1 LIKIN
6 KEAKVRRLTRSVVLG
21 KAKVMSF
28 EDLEETRAKRAAK
41 EKTSLGKVKGSR
53 KRKVP
58 VLETGAAELVVQM
71 GEAAEPWKAPVAQM
85 Y

>member
-1 LIKIN
+1 
-6 KEAKVRRLTRSVVLG
+6 VVLG
-21 KAKVMSF
+21 KAKVISF
-28 EDLEETRAKRAAK
+28 EDLEEARAKRAAK
-41 EKTSLGKVKGSR
+41 EKTSLGKVKRSR
-53 KRKVP
+53 KPKVP

>member
-1 LIKIN
+1 
-6 KEAKVRRLTRSVVLG
+6 VVLG

-28 EDLEETRAKRAAK
+28 EDLKEARAKRAAK
-41 EKTSLGKVKGSR
+41 EKTSLGKVKRSC
-53 KRKVP
+53 KRKVS
-58 VLETGAAELVVQM
+58 VLETGAAEPAVQM